1 MDELKRNKYAVG
13 GAIAAVVG
21 VATILYVY
29 NQNRRNNNNSNVQR
43 TFAFIKPDAFK
54 NSDEIMKEILANG
67 FTIIKRRR
75 ITLTQEQAELFY
87 YEHKGKPFFQE
98 LVNHMT
104 SGPVWALMLERT
116 NAVKFWR
123 DKMGAT
129 NPDDAKRESPNCIRA
144 QYGSSI
150 TKNAVHG
157 SDSNSSAIRELGFFF
172 DD

>member
-1 MDELKRNKYAVG
+1 MDEIKRNKYAVG

-104 SGPVWALMLERT
+104 SGNHLY
-116 NAVKFWR
+116 
-123 DKMGAT
+123 
-129 NPDDAKRESPNCIRA
+129 I
-144 QYGSSI
+144 
-150 TKNAVHG
+150 
-157 SDSNSSAIRELGFFF
+157 
-172 DD
+172 